1 LIIEQAKV
9 EDAAAIL
16 SLQHLAYQT
25 EGEIYNDYTIPPLI
39 QTLDELKEEFGE
51 YLVLKAIINDRIV
64 GSVRGRMDEDTC
76 YVGRLIVHPEYRN
89 QGIGRKLMDELE
101 PRFPDARVFQLF
113 TGHKSKNNIILY
125 QKLGYRISSREPV
138 TSGIT
143 LVHMTKSV

>member
-1 LIIEQAKV
+1 MIIEPAKV

-51 YLVLKAIINDRIV
+51 YVVLKAIINDRIV

-101 PRFPDARVFQLF
+101 PRFPDAKVFQLF
-113 TGHKSKNNIILY
+113 TGHKSKSNIILY
-125 QKLGYRISSREPV
+125 QRLGYRISGREPV
-138 TSGIT
+138 TSNIT